1 MVNEVWLYINTYY
14 FLFNYLGHK
23 LPVHQIFKNQPCVVQ
38 TLSPISVG
46 QTGAISVPH
55 VKSDPDPERWSKTCN
70 KLEYFSPPQC
80 SRPIPPNNPS
90 EDYIN
95 SLHIVRLH
103 MCISHKSWFK
113 NIFNRSI
120 VKHSL
125 PQMILIHCNQILNL
139 KRKKVC
145 QLPQL
150 LMTKVVMRGL

>member
-1 MVNEVWLYINTYY
+1 LLSV
-14 FLFNYLGHK
+14 NYLGHI
-23 LPVHQIFKNQPCVVQ
+23 LAVHQIRGLINRLAPMCHGLCDLVELMLERNSEFRDYFTRMLLEQNQPCVIQ
-38 TLSPISVG
+38 ALPPISVG

-103 MCISHKSWFK
+103 MCISHKS
-113 NIFNRSI
+113 
-120 VKHSL
+120 
-125 PQMILIHCNQILNL
+125 
-139 KRKKVC
+139 
-145 QLPQL
+145 
-150 LMTKVVMRGL
+150 